1 MNITLKPIGEKT
13 RSIASLQG
21 IQKPDELDDLMLVSI
36 VPQIGKCI
44 STMGGRMQFAPTIT
58 GYRNKI
64 GYTGKIYPEHL
75 ILNQDL
81 QDYLNNECHK
91 KGVIFLSTSQWH

>member
-1 MNITLKPIGEKT
+1 
-13 RSIASLQG
+13 
-21 IQKPDELDDLMLVSI
+21 
-36 VPQIGKCI
+36 
-44 STMGGRMQFAPTIT
+44 MQFAPSKL

-64 GYTGKIYPEHL
+64 GFTGKIYPEHL